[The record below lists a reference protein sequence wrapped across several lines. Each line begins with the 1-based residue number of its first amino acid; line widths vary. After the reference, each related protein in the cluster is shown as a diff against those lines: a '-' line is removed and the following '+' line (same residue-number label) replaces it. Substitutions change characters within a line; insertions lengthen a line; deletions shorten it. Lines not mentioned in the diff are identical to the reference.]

1 MTFRI
6 ISSLFVDGL
15 LHVCKCKVSVN
26 EWNIKE
32 KASFLTVML
41 CLSCKE
47 EKKVRTVRKV
57 QKVVAPKGPRV
68 MGDNTV
74 SRKIGWVGGIYTVE
88 VKRRADKSLEKASD
102 GTHDYYDNK
111 ISVRILRQNGSE
123 FFSRE
128 FTKADFKAKVDDQYY
143 KSGALLG
150 IVFVRPEGTD
160 LVFAASVG
168 NPDKSSDE
176 YVPLVL
182 KISKLGTVTITQDED
197 LE

>member
-1 MTFRI
+1 MKIYT
-6 ISSLFVDGL
+6 SLAL
-15 LHVCKCKVSVN
+15 ML
-26 EWNIKE
+26 
-32 KASFLTVML
+32 LTVML
-41 CLSCKE
+41 FMGCKDNT
-47 EKKVRTVRKV
+47 KVQPVRKV
-57 QKVVAPKGPRV
+57 KKVVEPKGPRV

-74 SRKIGWVGGIYTVE
+74 SRKVGWVGDIYTVE
-88 VKRRADKSLEKASD
+88 VKRHADKSLAKASD
-102 GTHDYYDNK
+102 GSHEYYDNK

-123 FFSRE
+123 FFNRE

-143 KSGALLG
+143 KNGALLG
-150 IVFVRPEGTD
+150 IVFVRSEGPE

-182 KISKLGTVTITQDED
+182 KISKLGTVTITQDEN

>member
-1 MTFRI
+1 M
-6 ISSLFVDGL
+6 L
-15 LHVCKCKVSVN
+15 
-26 EWNIKE
+26 
-32 KASFLTVML
+32 LTVML
-41 CLSCKE
+41 CFSCKE
-47 EKKVRTVRKV
+47 EKKVQTVRKV

-150 IVFVRPEGTD
+150 IVFVRPEGTETSR
-160 LVFAASVG
+160 ATST
-168 NPDKSSDE
+168 SRSC
-176 YVPLVL
+176 
-182 KISKLGTVTITQDED
+182 
-197 LE
+197 

>member
-1 MTFRI
+1 MKIYT
-6 ISSLFVDGL
+6 SLAL
-15 LHVCKCKVSVN
+15 IL
-26 EWNIKE
+26 
-32 KASFLTVML
+32 LTVML
-41 CLSCKE
+41 CFSCKE
-47 EKKVRTVRKV
+47 EKKAQTVRKV
-57 QKVVAPKGPRV
+57 QKVVEPKGPRA

-74 SRKIGWVGGIYTVE
+74 SRKVGWVGGIYTVE
-88 VKRRADKSLEKASD
+88 VKRHADKRLAKASD
-102 GTHDYYDNK
+102 GSHDYYDNK

-143 KSGALLG
+143 QKGALLG
-150 IVFVRPEGTD
+150 IVFVCPEGTD
-160 LVFAASVG
+160 LIFAASVG

-182 KISKLGTVTITQDED
+182 KISKLGTVTVTQDED

>member
-1 MTFRI
+1 MKIYT
-6 ISSLFVDGL
+6 SLAL
-15 LHVCKCKVSVN
+15 IL
-26 EWNIKE
+26 
-32 KASFLTVML
+32 LTVVLFMG
-41 CLSCKE
+41 CKDNT
-47 EKKVRTVRKV
+47 KVQPVRKV
-57 QKVVAPKGPRV
+57 QKVVEPKGPRV

-74 SRKIGWVGGIYTVE
+74 SRKVGWVGGIYTVE
-88 VKRRADKSLEKASD
+88 VKRHADKSLAKASD
-102 GTHDYYDNK
+102 GSHEYYDNK

-123 FFSRE
+123 FFNRE

-143 KSGALLG
+143 KNGALLG
-150 IVFVRPEGTD
+150 IVFVRSEGPE

-182 KISKLGTVTITQDED
+182 KISKLGTVTITQDEN

>member
-1 MTFRI
+1 MKI
-6 ISSLFVDGL
+6 YASLAL
-15 LHVCKCKVSVN
+15 ML
-26 EWNIKE
+26 
-32 KASFLTVML
+32 LTVML

-47 EKKVRTVRKV
+47 EKKVQTVRKV
-57 QKVVAPKGPRV
+57 QKVEVPKGPRV

-74 SRKIGWVGGIYTVE
+74 SRKVGWVGGIYTVE
-88 VKRRADKSLEKASD
+88 VKRHADKSLSKASD
-102 GTHDYYDNK
+102 GSHDYYDNA

-123 FFSRE
+123 FFSRK
-128 FTKADFKAKVDDQYY
+128 FTKADFKAKVDEQYY
-143 KSGALLG
+143 RTGALLG
-150 IVFVRPEGTD
+150 IVFVRSEGTD

-182 KISKLGTVTITQDED
+182 KISKLGTVTITQDEE